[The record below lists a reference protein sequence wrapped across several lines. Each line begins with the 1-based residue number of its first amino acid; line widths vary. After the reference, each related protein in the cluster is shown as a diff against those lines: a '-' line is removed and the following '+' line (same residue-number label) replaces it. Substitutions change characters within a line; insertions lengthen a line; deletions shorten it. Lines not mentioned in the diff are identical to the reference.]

1 MTTQASRGRVT
12 VRQGRLAQALRVGLL
27 DWVAGWLETSPAG
40 LVVVALVVG
49 LGAGAGA
56 IVFRYLITWC
66 TLTFSGHPDPSAAGH
81 VAHPLFPGLG
91 IWYVVLVPVV
101 GGLIYGPLV
110 HFFAPEARGHGVPE
124 VMLAVAQRGG
134 RIRPPVAAVKALASA
149 ICIGS
154 GGSVGREGPIV
165 QVGSALGSTIG
176 QVLRLPSTRLRLL
189 VACGAAG
196 GISATFNAPIAG
208 VMFALELILRDFEA
222 QAFGV
227 VVLASVAANVVGRA
241 AFGSAAFLVLP
252 PFSMASVW
260 EFALYAGLGLLA
272 ALTGVAFIRIL
283 YALED
288 VGDWLWHG
296 PEWLRPAVGGLA
308 LGLLILALPEMYG
321 VGYPVLEHAVRGDYG
336 VPFLL
341 LLLGAKIFATSLT
354 IAIGGSGGV
363 FAPSLFMGA
372 TLGMAYGEVLQ
383 ILLPGIAHSAGA
395 YGLVGMGAV
404 FAAASRAPITSLLII
419 FEMTGDYQVILPLM
433 FSIALAVPLSHLF
446 SEDTIYTAKLR
457 RRGIEVGPVQQV
469 NPMTTLTVRD
479 AMQPALA
486 VVSKDLSV
494 RQAIS
499 RLTRDGREA
508 LAVVDQH
515 GQYRGVITA
524 RRLDETLEAG
534 DVGAEVGRLAE
545 EVPTVT
551 DDQNLEEAVRALSRT
566 DGSGLPVL
574 TADGARPIG
583 WLTHRDVLRTYN
595 RHRAVPHG
603 KRPAGGKG
611 PDG

>member
-1 MTTQASRGRVT
+1 
-12 VRQGRLAQALRVGLL
+12 
-27 DWVAGWLETSPAG
+27 
-40 LVVVALVVG
+40 VVVALVVG
-49 LGAGAGA
+49 VGAGGGA
-56 IVFRYLITWC
+56 IVFRYLISWS
-66 TLTFSGHPDPSAAGH
+66 TLMFSGHPDPSAIGRAL
-81 VAHPLFPGLG
+81 HPMLPGLG
-91 IWYVVLVPVV
+91 IWYVVLVPVI

-110 HFFAPEARGHGVPE
+110 DFFAPEARGHGVPE

-134 RIRPPVAAVKALASA
+134 RIRPQVAVVKALASA
-149 ICIGS
+149 LCIGS

-176 QVLRLPSTRLRLL
+176 QILHMPSTRLRLL
-189 VACGAAG
+189 LACGAAG

-208 VMFALELILRDFEA
+208 VLFALELILRDFEA

-252 PFSMASVW
+252 SFTMASVW
-260 EFALYAGLGLLA
+260 ELALYAGLGLLA
-272 ALTGVAFIRIL
+272 ALVGVAFIRIL

-288 VGDWLWHG
+288 VSDSLWSG
-296 PEWLRPAVGGLA
+296 PEWLRPVVGGLA

-336 VPFLL
+336 VPFLVL
-341 LLLGAKIFATSLT
+341 LVGAKIVATSLT

-372 TLGMAYGEVLQ
+372 ALGMAYGQALHIV
-383 ILLPGIAHSAGA
+383 LPGIAHSAGA

-433 FSIALAVPLSHLF
+433 FAIALAVPLSHLL

-457 RRGIEVGPVQQV
+457 RRGIDVSGAQQI
-469 NPMTTLTVRD
+469 NPMTTLMVRD
-479 AMQPALA
+479 AMQP
-486 VVSKDLSV
+486 V
-494 RQAIS
+494 RHA
-499 RLTRDGREA
+499 LTRSLPVQEAVDQMARDGHEA
-508 LAVVDQH
+508 LAVVDEKGH
-515 GQYRGVITA
+515 YRGVITA
-524 RRLDETLEAG
+524 RRLEEALEGG
-534 DVGAEVGRLAE
+534 DVDAAVGTLTEDGPTLAA
-545 EVPTVT
+545 
-551 DDQNLEEAVRALSRT
+551 DQNLEEAVRALSWT
-566 DGSGLPVL
+566 DGAGLPVL

-595 RHRAVPHG
+595 RYREAPHG
-603 KRPAGGKG
+603 PRLARRKG
-611 PDG
+611 PDR